1 MTKGFVTGLLGAI
14 GVLGAAS
21 APAALV
27 ILNSIHVRSGEAP
40 DGWTLKSNRG
50 APDVS
55 AIDDAGGKV
64 IRLKSNKSSFALER
78 SVDVDLA
85 RFPYLSWNWKVSQL
99 PKGGDFRRSA
109 TDDQAAQVLVAFSD
123 RRVLT
128 YLWDTSAP
136 KGIMESASAIP
147 LVHIWAFVCRSG
159 ASELNRWIPESRN
172 IVEDFKK
179 AYNRPP
185 PRVKGIRLQ
194 INSQHTGTSAESY
207 FGEVSFRSAADRAA
221 AQ

>member
-1 MTKGFVTGLLGAI
+1 MTNGLVAGLLGVAV
-14 GVLGAAS
+14 GLGAAS

-27 ILNSIHVRSGEAP
+27 ILNSVHVRAGEAP
-40 DGWTLKSNRG
+40 DGWTLKANRG
-50 APDVS
+50 TPDVS
-55 AIDDAGGKV
+55 AIEDAGGKV
-64 IRLKSNKSSFALER
+64 IRLKSHKSSFALER
-78 SVDVDLA
+78 SVDVDLDK
-85 RFPYLSWNWKVSQL
+85 FPYLAWNWKVSEL
-99 PKGGDFRRSA
+99 PAGGDFRRSA
-109 TDDQAAQVLVAFSD
+109 TDDQAAQVMVAFSD
-123 RRVLT
+123 RHILT

-136 KGIMESASAIP
+136 QGTMESASAIP

-172 IVEDFKK
+172 IVEDYKK

-207 FGEVSFRSAADRAA
+207 FGEVSFRAT

>member
-1 MTKGFVTGLLGAI
+1 MTKGLVAGLLGVAF
-14 GVLGAAS
+14 GLGAAS

-27 ILNSIHVRSGEAP
+27 ILNSVHVRAGEAP
-40 DGWTLKSNRG
+40 DGWTLKANRG
-50 APDVS
+50 TPDVS
-55 AIDDAGGKV
+55 AIEDAGGKV
-64 IRLKSNKSSFALER
+64 IRLKSHKSSFALER
-78 SVDVDLA
+78 GVDVDLD
-85 RFPYLSWNWKVSQL
+85 RFPYLTWNWKVSEL
-99 PKGGDFRRSA
+99 PAGGDFRRSA
-109 TDDQAAQVLVAFSD
+109 TDDQAAQVMVAFSD
-123 RRVLT
+123 RHILT

-136 KGIMESASAIP
+136 QGTMESASAIP

-172 IVEDFKK
+172 IVEDYKK

-207 FGEVSFRSAADRAA
+207 FGEVSFRAT